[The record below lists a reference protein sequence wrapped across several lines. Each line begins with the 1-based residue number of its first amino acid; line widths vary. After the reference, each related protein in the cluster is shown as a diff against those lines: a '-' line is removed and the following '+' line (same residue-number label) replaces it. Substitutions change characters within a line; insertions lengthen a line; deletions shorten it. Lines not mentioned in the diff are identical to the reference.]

1 MSTRFL
7 LTQSLF
13 AVITGAGNTGKT
25 WQIHSML
32 KASVDGE
39 PVATPCIYVMAEA
52 SAEGTAGEVLNDP
65 SRCVVWPAADCDD
78 AYRAVL
84 ECFPDSGPVTLG
96 QAKAL
101 AYKAVVDKC
110 KELKTVPPPPPA
122 ADKMDSAT
130 LRSLVIDTASTLY
143 KGSIN
148 TAKAIA
154 MREAG
159 VKPGDKPKV
168 GIKGAA
174 WNDNRRMGG
183 YAASRMGQL
192 IDLINGV
199 TTRLRGL
206 IALVSCHT
214 RPAYRVSEAKEG
226 EEAFKYAIGEAPD
239 LGSTATAAAGIRVDP
254 FSATWLALHAKANVV
269 WHCFRIVPD
278 FSNVRPENINTSSA
292 AEKGI
297 THGVI
302 TMSSTYPGLGPV
314 MWVKRQGGDGPL
326 GVFGQLPPYWH
337 PDSPMDD
344 QIAAISQG
352 PDLGKILVAAVMAT
366 RSEGVAAS
374 LT

>member
-1 MSTRFL
+1 MSRFL
-7 LTQSLF
+7 LSQSLF

-32 KASVDGE
+32 LAEVDGE
-39 PVATPCIYVMAEA
+39 RIATPCLYVMAES

-65 SRCVVWPAADCDD
+65 SRCVVWPAGDCDD
-78 AYRAVL
+78 AYRAIID
-84 ECFPDSGPVTLG
+84 CFPDSGPVTLG

-101 AYKAVVDKC
+101 AYKAIVDKC
-110 KELKTVPPPPPA
+110 KEAKTVPPPPPEA
-122 ADKMDSAT
+122 SKADGMT
-130 LRSLVIDTASTLY
+130 LRSLVVDTASTLY
-143 KGSIN
+143 KGSVN

-192 IDLINGV
+192 VDLLNGV
-199 TTRLRGL
+199 TTRHRGL

-214 RPAYRVSEAKEG
+214 GPLYKVSEAKEG
-226 EEAFKYAIGEAPD
+226 EEAYKYAVGEAPD
-239 LGSTATAAAGIRVDP
+239 LGSTAISAAGIRVDP
-254 FSATWLALHAKANVV
+254 FSATWRALHAKANVV
-269 WHCFRIVPD
+269 WHCFKVVPD
-278 FSNVRPENINTSSA
+278 FTNVLPANINASAA

-302 TMSSTYPGLGPV
+302 TMASTYPGLGPV
-314 MWVKRQGGDGPL
+314 MWVKRQGGEGPL
-326 GVFGQLPPYWH
+326 GVFNALPPYWH
-337 PDSPMDD
+337 PDSPVDD
-344 QIAAISQG
+344 SIAAISRG
-352 PDLGKILVAAVMAT
+352 PDLGKVLVAAVMAT
-366 RSEGVAAS
+366 RPEGVAAA
-374 LT
+374 